1 MCIRLSRGYHLSTP
15 NKMNVKVATLCCLL
29 LVLVVHADH
38 TSAGSCGYT
47 VIKVPFCKSWSCEA
61 ECWLEAK
68 LTSSTVSQHKCTKG
82 GIKGRCYCLFC
93 QN

>member
-1 MCIRLSRGYHLSTP
+1 MS
-15 NKMNVKVATLCCLL
+15 NKMNTKQATLCVLL
-29 LVLVVHADH
+29 LVLMLHADH
-38 TSAGSCGYT
+38 TLSGSCSSCNDSY
-47 VIKVPFCKSWSCEA
+47 IKVPFCKGWSCKA

-93 QN
+93 